1 MGRKYRIILR
11 IFLSRTH
18 DLLLDGLFGDGEWLG
33 DSLMTGFG
41 NQDFL
46 LWTILGTSG
55 ILFDGADNILV

>member
-11 IFLSRTH
+11 IVLSRTH

-33 DSLMTGFG
+33 DGLMTGFG
-41 NQDFL
+41 NEDFL

-55 ILFDGADNILV
+55 ILFDRADNILN